1 MENKEFSYNYSA
13 KEQEE
18 ILKIKEKYTKKDE
31 VQNNLEKIKELD
43 KKPGKSAMTAALF
56 IGIISSLIMG
66 SGMSLVMIASDFVL
80 GILVGC
86 IGLIGMILAYPVYR
100 WIYKIVKNEVKD
112 EILKLCDK
120 EIIK

>member
-43 KKPGKSAMTAALF
+43 KKPGKSATTAALF
-56 IGIISSLIMG
+56 VGIISSLIMG

-86 IGLIGMILAYPVYR
+86 IGLVGMILTYPVYR

-112 EILKLCDK
+112 EILELCDK